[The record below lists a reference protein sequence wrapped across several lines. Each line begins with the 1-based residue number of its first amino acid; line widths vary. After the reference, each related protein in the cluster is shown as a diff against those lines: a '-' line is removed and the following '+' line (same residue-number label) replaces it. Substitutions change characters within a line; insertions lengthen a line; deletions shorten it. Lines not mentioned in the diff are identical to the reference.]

1 MAMKDV
7 LNNVYSLGVGAASA
21 SKEQIEKT
29 VNDLVQRGEVKRSES
44 NQLVDDLMEKGQ
56 KAQQEI
62 ESMVNERI
70 KQFLVSMDVPT
81 KAEVE
86 ALKARIAVLEKTISE
101 QELSKTE

>member
-1 MAMKDV
+1 M
-7 LNNVYSLGVGAASA
+7 
-21 SKEQIEKT
+21 
-29 VNDLVQRGEVKRSES
+29 NDLVQRGEVKRSES

-81 KAEVE
+81 KAEVD

-101 QELSKTE
+101 QEQSETE